1 MRLLVIL
8 AVPVLL
14 LALTGCGVGP
24 ATNQEKVSKTS
35 VTYLKALARGD
46 AATACEQ
53 LTRRAR
59 GSACE
64 AVLTKRLSH
73 LDAGTLRSAA
83 DDSMDIAVHGAV
95 ATAGLSEPEGA
106 RFVLAKV
113 GDRWRIDSGYTVSP
127 GTNT

>member
-1 MRLLVIL
+1 MRLLAIL
-8 AVPVLL
+8 AVPVLV

-46 AATACEQ
+46 AATACTQ
-53 LTRRAR
+53 LTRRAK

-73 LDAGTLRSAA
+73 LDADTLRSAA
-83 DDSMDIAVHGAV
+83 DDSMDIAVHGTV
-95 ATAGLSEPEGA
+95 ATAGLAEPEGA
-106 RFVLAKV
+106 SFVLAKI
-113 GDRWRIDSGYTVSP
+113 GDQWRIDSGYTVSP